1 MRVEIGLVPHNDVSN
16 KHIPLDNLIDYEV
29 VKSFLYGAK
38 SNEAAIGIFAL
49 QRRHRRDEGHS
60 RHGEGLMSMPV
71 QVATCSAAQ
80 LFSACLSRDDTVIC
94 TSEGS
99 EVTGTLTIPEY
110 QRPYCWQDTQLAG
123 LLADI
128 QSHNQRTKK
137 AGIVLPYYL
146 GSLILHQDGDQLNII
161 DGQQRITTLALMGC
175 LKNSAQ
181 TVWDALVYEH
191 PISQQQIKHNLKWL
205 RERQD
210 EWPAAVD
217 LGKLQ
222 FTLVITQSEDD
233 AYRFFETQN
242 TGGVR
247 LGGPD
252 IIKAHHLRA
261 VNKLHQPQF
270 ARQWEAMGP
279 LDSTV
284 AALLKGRFWQRIKP
298 RDLPSH
304 NQHRLV
310 RDSIVAELA
319 NDTGEGADIAYG
331 RIRRLA
337 GLAGDFSQQADQ
349 QGYEVRQPLNAGINS
364 IRYLAYFQALH
375 QRYWQQ
381 PDLPHLAGYQAFIQ
395 WLKGL
400 EGCGYLERLYEAC
413 LLLYISQFGENQLEQ
428 AAKKLFRVVY
438 SRRVSNQKSVREN
451 SIPAFVRD
459 YPVLDWIVA
468 SYTPEQCFGFLDR
481 FELIVD
487 ASNLGTNSV
496 KQRFVKAVC
505 DKFDLKLTAAEYEKG
520 LAPAL
525 NRQIAGG
532 QP

>member
-1 MRVEIGLVPHNDVSN
+1 
-16 KHIPLDNLIDYEV
+16 
-29 VKSFLYGAK
+29 
-38 SNEAAIGIFAL
+38 
-49 QRRHRRDEGHS
+49 
-60 RHGEGLMSMPV
+60 MSV
-71 QVATCSAAQ
+71 QVATCSAGQ
-80 LFSACLSRDDTVIC
+80 LFSACLSPDAVSDVASIR
-94 TSEGS
+94 TSEDRA
-99 EVTGTLTIPEY
+99 VAGTLTIPEY
-110 QRPYCWQDTQLAG
+110 QRPYCWQDKQLDG
-123 LLADI
+123 LLRDI
-128 QSHNQRTKK
+128 QSHNQRAQKL
-137 AGIVLPYYL
+137 GVDLPYYL
-146 GSLILHQDGDQLNII
+146 GSLILHQEGDRLNII
-161 DGQQRITTLALMGC
+161 DGQQRITTLALIGC
-175 LKNSAQ
+175 LLDSNH
-181 TVWDALVYEH
+181 TGLGELVYEH

-210 EWPAAVD
+210 QWRDAID
-217 LGKLQ
+217 LNKLQ

-261 VNKLHQPQF
+261 VSKLHQPQF

-298 RDLPSH
+298 RELPSH

-310 RDSIVAELA
+310 RDSIVSELA
-319 NDTGEGADIAYG
+319 TDTSEGGDIAYG

-381 PDLPHLAGYQAFIQ
+381 PDLPHLRGYQAFIQ

-413 LLLYISQFGENQLEQ
+413 LLLYISQFGENQLER

-481 FELIVD
+481 FELTVD
-487 ASNLGTNSV
+487 PSNLGTNSV
-496 KQRFVKAVC
+496 KQRFVDAVC
-505 DKFDLKLTAAEYEKG
+505 KQFGLDLTAAEYEKG

-525 NRQIAGG
+525 DRQIAGG
-532 QP
+532 QS